1 MARVR
6 GRVIDQ
12 AGKILVSA
20 TVRFEGKQG
29 QDQAEAKSSAS
40 GIYLTKDLKPGEYGW
55 RASKAGYVTRTGVI
69 IVPDSGDLI
78 EIDPFILVQTGSV
91 SGQVTDQFG
100 ETVPGVEVVSYNPQ
114 NQLVE
119 QTSTNADGNY
129 AIHDLAPGIYIIR
142 AWPPQGFETPAP
154 ARIEVAAGETARQDF
169 RLIPLTQA
177 GSISGRVT
185 DQSGAGVNGARV
197 KAIDARDQ
205 EAGSFVTGPGG
216 DYKIADL
223 APGEYTVS
231 VTAPSGFQ
239 APQPFVVTV
248 EAGADSSGVDF
259 RLTPA
264 KQVGGISG
272 RVTDKASAGAPGRIV
287 KTSSALAPIAKDA
300 RTDGEGMYTI
310 TDLGGGVYTVEVV
323 EAPNQP
329 GYLPAHNVEVVEG
342 AMTTGIDFSEDVVAD
357 FVGRLDD
364 GRFSIESRISED
376 EADQAISLFSVV
388 NLMLAGLSQRQ
399 VGNKSMRDILGV
411 LNLYYGLQEGSLRDR
426 FVFEDPTALWLG
438 LESELKE
445 LARELDRFQ
454 SDIDF
459 LNREARRQFNLGP
472 SNNVLG
478 NVQFPALFRRYV
490 EIGSDPLLAFDIK
503 AADQSQVFDKTK
515 IAQADE
521 LLKSL
526 KSLILQIT
534 RSLSKYGTS
543 ATRRVNEDWAKF
555 EARALEVLQNV
566 ARERVTRDRSEQNTW
581 VILADLTDRN
591 FDVEVAPYV
600 ALARHGGKL
609 LNYAMEIYRE
619 SKDRLDE
626 FGAQYLRNLFQRGNN
641 KRDFWTEK
649 IRAEATAINR
659 RPLSNWG

>member
-12 AGKILVSA
+12 AGKILVSV

-29 QDQAEAKSSAS
+29 QDQAEAKTSAS
-40 GIYLTKDLKPGEYGW
+40 GIYLTKDLKGGEYGW
-55 RASKAGYVTRTGVI
+55 RASKAGYGARTGVI
-69 IVPDSGDLI
+69 FVPDSPDLI
-78 EIDPFILVQTGSV
+78 EIDPFILDQTGSV
-91 SGQVTDQFG
+91 SGQVTDQSG
-100 ETVPGVEVVSYNPQ
+100 ESVPGVEVAAFDLQ
-114 NQLVE
+114 NQLVG

-129 AIHDLAPGIYIIR
+129 AI
-142 AWPPQGFETPAP
+142 
-154 ARIEVAAGETARQDF
+154 QD
-169 RLIPLTQA
+169 
-177 GSISGRVT
+177 
-185 DQSGAGVNGARV
+185 
-197 KAIDARDQ
+197 
-205 EAGSFVTGPGG
+205 
-216 DYKIADL
+216 
-223 APGEYTVS
+223 
-231 VTAPSGFQ
+231 
-239 APQPFVVTV
+239 
-248 EAGADSSGVDF
+248 
-259 RLTPA
+259 
-264 KQVGGISG
+264 
-272 RVTDKASAGAPGRIV
+272 
-287 KTSSALAPIAKDA
+287 LAPIAKDA
-300 RTDGEGMYTI
+300 RTDGDGMYTI

-323 EAPNQP
+323 DAPNQP

-342 AMTTGIDFSEDVVAD
+342 AMTAGIDFSEDAVAD

-364 GRFSIESRISED
+364 GRFSVESRISEE

-399 VGNKSMRDILGV
+399 VGNKSRRDILGV

-426 FVFEDPTALWLG
+426 FVFADPTALWLG

-459 LNREARRQFNLGP
+459 LNREARRQFNLGL

-490 EIGSDPLLAFDIK
+490 EIGSNPLLAFDIK

-526 KSLILQIT
+526 KDLILQIT

-555 EARALEVLQNV
+555 EARALEVLQTV
-566 ARERVTRDRSEQNTW
+566 ARERVTPDRSEQNTW
-581 VILADLTDRN
+581 VILANLTDRN

-619 SKDRLDE
+619 TKDRLDE

-659 RPLSNWG
+659 YPLSGWR

>member
-1 MARVR
+1 
-6 GRVIDQ
+6 VIDQ
-12 AGKILVSA
+12 AGKSIVSA
-20 TVRFEGKQG
+20 SVRFLRKQTG
-29 QDQAEAKSSAS
+29 EQVEAKTSAT
-40 GIYLTKDLKPGEYGW
+40 GGYLTKDLNPGEYEW
-55 RASKAGYVTRTGVI
+55 TASKVGYATRTGVI

-78 EIDPFILVQTGSV
+78 DIDPFILVQAGFVT
-91 SGQVTDQFG
+91 GQVTDQSG
-100 ETVPGVEVVSYNPQ
+100 KTVSGVEVAAFDLQ
-114 NQLVE
+114 NHFVE

-129 AIHDLAPGIYIIR
+129 AIQDLAPGRYIIK
-142 AWPPQGFETPAP
+142 AQPPEGFETPAP
-154 ARIEVAAGETARQDF
+154 AIIDVAAGVDTRRDF
-169 RLIPLTQA
+169 RLIPLPQA
-177 GSISGRVT
+177 GSISGRVA

-197 KAIDARDQ
+197 VAIDARDR

-231 VTAPSGFQ
+231 VTAPSDFQ
-239 APQPFVVTV
+239 APQPIIVTV
-248 EAGADSSGVDF
+248 EAGADRPGADF
-259 RLTPA
+259 RLAPA
-264 KQVGGISG
+264 KQGGDISG

-287 KTSSALAPIAKDA
+287 KASSALAPIAKDA
-300 RTDGEGMYTI
+300 RTDGDGMYTI

-323 EAPNQP
+323 DAPDQP

-342 AMTTGIDFSEDVVAD
+342 AMTAGIDFSEDAVAD

-364 GRFSIESRISED
+364 GRFSVESRISEE

-426 FVFEDPTALWLG
+426 FVFADSTALWLG
-438 LESELKE
+438 LETELKE

-459 LNREARRQFNLGP
+459 LNREARRQFNLGQ
-472 SNNVLG
+472 SNNVFG
-478 NVQFPALFRRYV
+478 NVQFPTLFRRYV
-490 EIGSDPLLAFDIK
+490 EIGSDPLLAFDIN
-503 AADQSQVFDKTK
+503 AADQSHFFDKTK
-515 IAQADE
+515 IAQADD

-526 KSLILQIT
+526 KDLILQIT

-555 EARALEVLQNV
+555 EARALEVLQTV
-566 ARERVTRDRSEQNTW
+566 ARERVTPDRSEQNTW
-581 VILADLTDRN
+581 VVLANLTDRN

-619 SKDRLDE
+619 TKDRLDE

-649 IRAEATAINR
+649 IRAEATVIKR
-659 RPLSNWG
+659 RPLSNWR